1 MFMIEET
8 GTPRDTI
15 PFRAASVV
23 PRPPIDDP
31 GHDPGQGEP
40 DEKEPLDLP
49 EDPGPDYDE
58 EEPIDPDKD
67 GLVEPLEPDE
77 EDEGLV
83 AD

>member
-1 MFMIEET
+1 MFMIEEM
-8 GTPRDTI
+8 GTPRNII
-15 PFRAASVV
+15 PFRPASVV
-23 PRPPIDDP
+23 PRPPIGDP
-31 GHDPGQGEP
+31 DHDPGQGEP

-77 EDEGLV
+77 EDEGPV